1 MCANAERV
9 SLSTWLLSGKKRNS
23 QRMAYTP
30 ITEREG
36 WERILYNP
44 TTNKEGLG
52 KNSILSSTNREIG
65 KNASIDSTL

>member
-1 MCANAERV
+1 
-9 SLSTWLLSGKKRNS
+9 
-23 QRMAYTP
+23 MAYTP